1 MEVGKIMSKKVHTI
15 GPDSSLKECAE
26 ILKKTGVNGLVVTEG
41 DKVLGIITKTD
52 LFKVIL
58 PRYPEN
64 FEEEKHMSDVEYI
77 EERIDKLFKMHVK
90 DIMGAP
96 PIKLHSKA
104 PVIRAGSLMMLRR
117 VKQIPIV
124 DDEKLV
130 GIVTLTD
137 IIHNVSERF

>member
-1 MEVGKIMSKKVHTI
+1 MEVGKIMTKKVHTI

-26 ILKKTGVNGLVVTEG
+26 ILKKTGVNGLVVTVGE
-41 DKVLGIITKTD
+41 KVLGVITKTD

-64 FEEEKHMSDVEYI
+64 FEEEKYMSDIEYI
-77 EERIDKLFKMHVK
+77 GERVEKLFKMQVK
-90 DIMGAP
+90 EIMGAP
-96 PIKLHSKA
+96 PIQLNSSV
-104 PVIRAGSLMMLRR
+104 PLIRAGSIMLLRR

-124 DDEKLV
+124 DDEKLT

-137 IIHNVSERF
+137 IIHNISERF